1 MRESSIQVCPVPL
14 EQQPVNEY
22 EELKE
27 SWFFRWATLDPP
39 LFWRKIAIVWLI
51 GWLITSPIA
60 AASFSP
66 DQSVLQFI
74 LFSNLGAGFILALIL
89 LQLFFGWHYV
99 SDRLKKETIFYE
111 ESGWYDG
118 QTWPKPPE
126 MLTRDRLIVS
136 YQINPILGRLTR
148 TTGLLALL
156 MAGDSMVW
164 LCL

>member
-1 MRESSIQVCPVPL
+1 MRQSSIQVCPVPL

-27 SWFFRWATLDPP
+27 SWFFRWTTLDNR
-39 LFWRKIAIVWLI
+39 LFVRKITLIWII
-51 GWLITSPIA
+51 GWLISSPIA

-66 DQSVLQFI
+66 SKSALPFV
-74 LFSNLGAGFILALIL
+74 LFSNLGAGLVLALIL

-99 SDRLKKETIFYE
+99 SDRLKKATIFYE

-136 YQINPILGRLTR
+136 YQISPILGRLTR
-148 TTGLLALL
+148 TVGLLALL
-156 MAGDSMVW
+156 MAGDSLLW

>member
-22 EELKE
+22 EELKS
-27 SWFFRWATLDPP
+27 SWFFRWATLEKQ
-39 LFWRKIAIVWLI
+39 LFWRKIAVIWSI
-51 GWLITSPIA
+51 GWLLTSPIA
-60 AASFSP
+60 AASFPPGKSLLP
-66 DQSVLQFI
+66 FI

-136 YQINPILGRLTR
+136 YQINPTLKRLTR
-148 TTGLLALL
+148 TTGMLTLF
-156 MAGDSMVW
+156 MVGDSMVW

>member
-1 MRESSIQVCPVPL
+1 MRKSSIQVCPVPI

-22 EELKE
+22 EALKE
-27 SWFFRWATLDPP
+27 SWFFSWGTLEKY
-39 LFWRKIAIVWLI
+39 LFLRKIAVVWSV
-51 GWLITSPIA
+51 GWLISSPIA

-66 DQSVLQFI
+66 SRSVLPFI
-74 LFSNLGAGFILALIL
+74 LFSNLGAGVILALVL
-89 LQLFFGWHYV
+89 LQLFFAWYYI

-118 QTWPKPPE
+118 QTWAKPPE

-148 TTGLLALL
+148 TAGMLALF
-156 MAGDSMVW
+156 MAGDGMVW

>member
-27 SWFFRWATLDPP
+27 SWFFRWATLEKP
-39 LFWRKIAIVWLI
+39 LFWRKMAVIWGV
-51 GWLITSPIA
+51 GWLLTSPIA

-66 DQSVLQFI
+66 SKSVLPFI
-74 LFSNLGAGFILALIL
+74 LFSNLGAGFILTLIL

-148 TTGLLALL
+148 TTGMLALL

>member
-22 EELKE
+22 EELKS
-27 SWFFRWATLDPP
+27 SWFFRWGTLEKQ
-39 LFWRKIAIVWLI
+39 LFWRKIAVIWSI
-51 GWLITSPIA
+51 GWLLTSPIA
-60 AASFSP
+60 AASFAPGKSLLP
-66 DQSVLQFI
+66 FI
-74 LFSNLGAGFILALIL
+74 LFSNLGAGFILGLIL

-136 YQINPILGRLTR
+136 YQINPILERLTR
-148 TTGLLALL
+148 TTGMLTLF
-156 MAGDSMVW
+156 MVGDSMVW

>member
-27 SWFFRWATLDPP
+27 SWFFRWATLENT
-39 LFWRKIAIVWLI
+39 LFIRKIAIIWVL
-51 GWLITSPIA
+51 GWLLTSPIA

-66 DQSVLQFI
+66 SKYILPFV
-74 LFSNLGAGFILALIL
+74 LFSNLGAGLILALIL

-148 TTGLLALL
+148 TGGLLALF
-156 MAGDSMVW
+156 MAGDSVVW
-164 LCL
+164 LCF

>member
-14 EQQPVNEY
+14 DQQPVNEY

-27 SWFFRWATLDPP
+27 SWFFRWATLERR
-39 LFWRKIAIVWLI
+39 LFLRKIAFIWML
-51 GWLITSPIA
+51 GWLMTSPIA

-66 DQSVLQFI
+66 SQSVLPFI

-89 LQLFFGWHYV
+89 LQLFLGWHYV
-99 SDRLKKETIFYE
+99 SDRLKKGTIFYE

-118 QTWPKPPE
+118 QTWAKPPE

-148 TTGLLALL
+148 SGALLALL

>member
-27 SWFFRWATLDPP
+27 SWFFRWATLEDS
-39 LFWRKIAIVWLI
+39 LFLRKIAVIWLI

-66 DQSVLQFI
+66 SKSLFPFI

-89 LQLFFGWHYV
+89 LQLFFGWHYI

-148 TTGLLALL
+148 TGGVLALL
-156 MAGDSMVW
+156 MAGDGMVW

>member
-1 MRESSIQVCPVPL
+1 MRESSIRVCPVPL

-27 SWFFRWATLDPP
+27 SWFFRWATLENR
-39 LFWRKIAIVWLI
+39 LFLRKIAVIWLI

-66 DQSVLQFI
+66 SKSILPFI
-74 LFSNLGAGFILALIL
+74 LFSNLGAGLILTLIL
-89 LQLFFGWHYV
+89 LQLFLGWHYI

-148 TTGLLALL
+148 TGGLLALL
-156 MAGDSMVW
+156 MAGDGMVW
-164 LCL
+164 LCF

>member
-27 SWFFRWATLDPP
+27 SWFFRWATLENR
-39 LFWRKIAIVWLI
+39 LFLRKIAVIWLI
-51 GWLITSPIA
+51 GWLLSSPIA

-66 DQSVLQFI
+66 NKSVLPFI
-74 LFSNLGAGFILALIL
+74 LFSNLGAGLILALIL

-148 TTGLLALL
+148 IGGLLALL
-156 MAGDSMVW
+156 MAGDGMVW

>member
-27 SWFFRWATLDPP
+27 SWFFRWATLEKS
-39 LFWRKIAIVWLI
+39 LFWRKIAVVWGM
-51 GWLITSPIA
+51 GWLLTSPIA

-66 DQSVLQFI
+66 GQSVLRFI

-136 YQINPILGRLTR
+136 YQINPILVRLTR
-148 TTGLLALL
+148 TTGILALL